1 MSMDQKDGP
10 APRGADDALR
20 QVGLALRALAEAT
33 SNLPRELRE
42 LSAELLA
49 CQGGDGAGGGVGVA
63 GERRGAGS
71 DYSILAARFALSE
84 ATTAALALDRR
95 IADAAR
101 HIGATT
107 MSV

>member
-1 MSMDQKDGP
+1 MSMDQKDGAAPP
-10 APRGADDALR
+10 ATEALQ
-20 QVGLALRALAEAT
+20 QVGRALRALAEVT
-33 SNLPRELRE
+33 NGLPRELRE

-49 CQGGDGAGGGVGVA
+49 CQASDSGAVGP
-63 GERRGAGS
+63 ERRESAA

-101 HIGATT
+101 HIAAITT
-107 MSV
+107 PAV

>member
-1 MSMDQKDGP
+1 MTMDQKDGP
-10 APRGADDALR
+10 APRGAYDALR

-33 SNLPRELRE
+33 NNLPRELRE
-42 LSAELLA
+42 LSAELSA
-49 CQGGDGAGGGVGVA
+49 CQGSDSGGGR
-63 GERRGAGS
+63 ERGGPGI
-71 DYSILAARFALSE
+71 DDSILAARFALSE

-101 HIGATT
+101 HVAATT

>member
-1 MSMDQKDGP
+1 MSMDQKDGS
-10 APRGADDALR
+10 APQGADDALR

-33 SNLPRELRE
+33 SNLPRELRQ

-49 CQGGDGAGGGVGVA
+49 CQGGDGAGGGVA